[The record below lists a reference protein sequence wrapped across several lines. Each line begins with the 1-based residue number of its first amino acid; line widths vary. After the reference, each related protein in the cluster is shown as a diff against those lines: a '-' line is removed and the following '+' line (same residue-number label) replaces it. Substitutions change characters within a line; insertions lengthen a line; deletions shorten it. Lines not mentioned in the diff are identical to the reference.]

1 MDLCC
6 LIDSED
12 RLPAT
17 ALVNMLGDLFARG
30 MQRSIHSLTVYFSF
44 NHRDKVPHQA
54 ATSRT
59 NTDRQA
65 LPGPEAW
72 PAIRDSL

>member
-12 RLPAT
+12 QLPAT

-30 MQRSIHSLTVYFSF
+30 APFPYFSKQLTDIPYR
-44 NHRDKVPHQA
+44 NKVPHQA
-54 ATSRT
+54 AASCT
-59 NTDRQA
+59 NTYREA
-65 LPGPEAW
+65 LA
-72 PAIRDSL
+72 